1 MFVILLKYG
10 STLQRLS
17 SDVLLLHSSIHFVI
31 LNYLSVKSIIQSLQ
45 FSNLLVQVLQ
55 LLLLLLILN
64 QKQFLCFL
72 CLYLLLYKLFLYKF
86 YFKIL
91 LIIQLL
97 QLRNP
102 LNQLLILLVQSIINL
117 LLQFFHLNIVI
128 NLNKSLIKRIYLFGK
143 LVFFILQY
151 FYLLLLF
158 HYKLTLLCL

>member
-10 STLQRLS
+10 SALQRLS
-17 SDVLLLHSSIHFVI
+17 SYVLVLHSSIHFVI
-31 LNYLSVKSIIQSLQ
+31 LNYFAIKSIIQSLQ

-55 LLLLLLILN
+55 LLLLLVILN

-72 CLYLLLYKLFLYKF
+72 CLSLLLCKLVLYKF
-86 YFKIL
+86 NFKIL

-97 QLRNP
+97 QLINP
-102 LNQLLILLVQSIINL
+102 LNQLLILLIQSNINL
-117 LLQFFHLNIVI
+117 LLHFFHLNIVI

-158 HYKLTLLCL
+158 HYKLTLPCL